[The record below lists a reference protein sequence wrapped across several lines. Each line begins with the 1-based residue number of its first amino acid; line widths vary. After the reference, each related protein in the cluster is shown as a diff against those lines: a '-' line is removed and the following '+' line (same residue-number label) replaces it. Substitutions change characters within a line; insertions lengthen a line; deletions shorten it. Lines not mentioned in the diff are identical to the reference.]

1 MATVNTPEMAA
12 QENAAIQK
20 ALEDVTAAV
29 KTYAEVSL
37 ANAGKAGIT
46 EAGEVTES
54 KLSLQLK
61 SDRLLKTV
69 RGPIDMVVSHQE
81 NVRNLLATLRYR
93 MPQNYMKSQINRTLG
108 L

>member
-1 MATVNTPEMAA
+1 MATINTPEMVV

-29 KTYAEVSL
+29 KAYAQISS
-37 ANAGKAGIT
+37 ANAGKAGII

-54 KLSLQLK
+54 KLGLQLK

-69 RGPIDMVVSHQE
+69 RGPVDMVVSHQ
-81 NVRNLLATLRYR
+81 
-93 MPQNYMKSQINRTLG
+93 
-108 L
+108 